1 MILESSFDNLVE
13 QAQTIAIISKIYYK
27 VMTTQL
33 NIWLYSEYL
42 IIWCSSKLLLIIKPI
57 VCSLNLL
64 FISKTFILFFN

>member
-33 NIWLYSEYL
+33 NI
-42 IIWCSSKLLLIIKPI
+42 
-57 VCSLNLL
+57 
-64 FISKTFILFFN
+64 